1 MSKELTI
8 EDRIFD
14 CESRFNAINNY
25 QLNFKRECSF
35 AFQIL
40 RSNDYLLKV
49 AKENPES
56 LEDAITNIA
65 ACGLTLNPSAKEAY
79 LVPRGKKICFD
90 PSYIGIANSATKE
103 GHLLWVQ
110 AEVVKSNDSFE
121 LQGFGKAPIHKM
133 NPFGDRGEIVG
144 TYVVAKTPDGE
155 YLTTVMS
162 KAECHA
168 IRDRT
173 EAWKAYKEGKT
184 KSCPWLTD
192 EGEMMKKTVIKRASK
207 LWGKCERLEKVVEL
221 SNENDG
227 IDFGKEKLVAH
238 VDPSAFLIEPPKEND
253 FTLLRERLAISGRSE
268 EQLIK
273 ALKAQF
279 KDLPEKIEQFNSA
292 QYEYAKRK
300 IEDAIAGGAK

>member
-1 MSKELTI
+1 MSNVVTV

-14 CESRFNAINNY
+14 CEARFNAINNY
-25 QLNFKRECSF
+25 KLNFKRECSF

-40 RSNDYLLKV
+40 RSNEYLLKI
-49 AKENPES
+49 ARENPES

-65 ACGLTLNPSAKEAY
+65 ACGLTLNPASKEAY

-90 PSYIGIANSATKE
+90 PSYIGIANSATRE

-110 AEVVKSNDSFE
+110 AEVVRANDTFE
-121 LQGFGKAPIHKM
+121 YQGVGKAPLHKM

-144 TYVVAKTPDGE
+144 AYVVAKTPDGE

-162 KAECHA
+162 KAECLE

-173 EAWKAYKEGKT
+173 EAWKAYRDGKT

-207 LWGKCERLEKVVEL
+207 LWGKCEGLEKAVAI

-227 IDFGKEKLVAH
+227 IDFEKEKRGAFIAP
-238 VDPSAFLIEPPKEND
+238 PSEAALEENPHEKVRV
-253 FTLLRERLAISGRSE
+253 LLEANKRSE
-268 EQLIK
+268 EQL
-273 ALKAQF
+273 LKYINGKF
-279 KDLPEKIEQFNSA
+279 KSELKTIDEMMPIHIEEAFRA
-292 QYEYAKRK
+292 M
-300 IEDAIAGGAK
+300 AGGSK